1 MQGVTYSAKRKR
13 VVGEI
18 CILLCIFVSFINFF
32 LHPFNVGVLFCR
44 VSSVFAI
51 GECLIRTAVFVTRE
65 GRSWATQIFTSVPS
79 SLSARVRKT
88 WTNHL

>member
-32 LHPFNVGVLFCR
+32 LHPSMLVFCSAVLVLSLQLVSVLFAR
-44 VSSVFAI
+44 LFLSPERGDLGRRRFLHQFPAASVL
-51 GECLIRTAVFVTRE
+51 G
-65 GRSWATQIFTSVPS
+65 
-79 SLSARVRKT
+79 
-88 WTNHL
+88 